1 MSGSKARR
9 GSSRSRSA
17 SRRPKRLAVNNADA
31 ICSDKY
37 LPPWKSVSF
46 ACGGWL
52 QFYMYGVGRALQAR
66 GIDSPDEV
74 VYCGCS
80 AGALAAAGL
89 AYEGNFDAA
98 VEYCKDE
105 CIPSAHN
112 GVGGL
117 FQLDEYV
124 GECIERELIPIFK
137 ALRPGQLQIAITK
150 LPFFQAERVIEHATP
165 KDLKTTLLA
174 SAAAYPAAPMV
185 KRHGLYYMDGGL
197 SDFQPIVDENTL
209 TISPFYFS
217 NCDIR
222 PSRYVP
228 LWWAFIP
235 PKNADTVD
243 WLYALGYN
251 DAMEYFD
258 KVGIPTRNSLSP
270 KKESLLSKSIKTKY
284 HPYDTPRQLSVYRFL
299 GYDMADVYKN
309 NHILSFLMDFSLAI
323 LFVAVWKPLALLLI
337 YLELLLLMIHSLS
350 RVVLFEVWNHS
361 WTMIPILGVGLAVTM
376 KQYTISLL
384 LLLFFIK
391 MLLNTA
397 SKRTTQYQLLMQ
409 IKDAFICIWS
419 LSLLL
424 RFVSQRPSST
434 QLRKHETLYSVSI
447 FYRLFRHII

>member
-1 MSGSKARR
+1 MARR
-9 GSSRSRSA
+9 GGRSRSA
-17 SRRPKRLAVNNADA
+17 SRRQRRVDVVVESMHNDQ
-31 ICSDKY
+31 Y
-37 LPPWKSVSF
+37 RPPWKSVSF

-52 QFYMYGVGRALQAR
+52 QFYMYGVARAFQAR
-66 GIDSPDEV
+66 GVDCPDDV

-98 VEYCKDE
+98 VKYCKEE

-137 ALRPGQLQIAITK
+137 VLKPGQLQIAITK
-150 LPFFQAERVIEHATP
+150 LPFFQGERVIEHATP
-165 KDLKTTLLA
+165 QDLKTALLA
-174 SAAAYPAAPMV
+174 SSAAYPAAPMV
-185 KRHGLYYMDGGL
+185 KRNGSYYMDGGL
-197 SDFQPIVDENTL
+197 SDFQPLYENSL
-209 TISPFYFS
+209 TVSPFYFS

-228 LWWAFIP
+228 VWWAFIP

-258 KVGIPTRNSLSP
+258 KVGIPTTASLSP
-270 KKESLLSKSIKTKY
+270 NRESLLTKSIKTKY

-323 LFVAVWKPLALLLI
+323 LFFAVWKPLALLLI
-337 YLELLLLMIHSLS
+337 YLELLILMIYSLS
-350 RVVLFEVWNHS
+350 RVILFEVWNNS
-361 WTMIPILGVGLAVTM
+361 WTIIPIFGVGLTIIM
-376 KQYTISLL
+376 TQYVISFLILL
-384 LLLFFIK
+384 YFIA
-391 MLLNTA
+391 MLLCTA
-397 SKRTTQYQLLMQ
+397 SKSTRQYQLLMQ
-409 IKDAFICIWS
+409 IKDAFMCIWS

-424 RFVSQRPSST
+424 RFISGRPSST
-434 QLRKHETLYSVSI
+434 QLRKHDKLYSVSLL
-447 FYRLFRHII
+447 YRIFRHII

>member
-1 MSGSKARR
+1 MSRR
-9 GSSRSRSA
+9 GSRSRSA
-17 SRRPKRLAVNNADA
+17 SRRQKRLDIRVEIDQFR
-31 ICSDKY
+31 
-37 LPPWKSVSF
+37 PPWTSVSF

-52 QFYMYGVGRALQAR
+52 QFYMYGVARAFQAR
-66 GIDSPDEV
+66 GVDCPNDV

-98 VEYCKDE
+98 VKFCKEE

-112 GVGGL
+112 AVRGL

-137 ALRPGQLQIAITK
+137 VLQPGQLQIAITK
-150 LPFFQAERVIEHATP
+150 LPFFQGERVIEHATSS
-165 KDLKTTLLA
+165 DLKATLLA
-174 SAAAYPAAPMV
+174 SAAAYPAAPMI
-185 KRHGLYYMDGGL
+185 KRNGSYYMDGGL
-197 SDFQPIVDENTL
+197 SDFQPIVDEKSL
-209 TISPFYFS
+209 TVSPFYFS

-243 WLYALGYN
+243 WLYALGYD
-251 DAMEYFD
+251 DAMGYFD
-258 KVGIPTRNSLSP
+258 RIGIPTRSP
-270 KKESLLSKSIKTKY
+270 LCPNKVSLLSKSIKTKY

-299 GYDMADVYKN
+299 GYDMADVYKK
-309 NHILSFLMDFSLAI
+309 NHILSFLMDFALAV

-337 YLELLLLMIHSLS
+337 YLELLILMIYSVS
-350 RVVLFEVWNHS
+350 WVILFEIWNNS
-361 WTMIPILGVGLAVTM
+361 WTIIPILGVGLAIIMT
-376 KQYTISLL
+376 QYIISFFLFLYFVAILL
-384 LLLFFIK
+384 S
-391 MLLNTA
+391 NA
-397 SKRTTQYQLLMQ
+397 SKGTTQYHLLMQ

-424 RFVSQRPSST
+424 RFISRRPSST
-434 QLRKHETLYSVSI
+434 QLRKHETLFSVSI
-447 FYRLFRHII
+447 FYRIFRHII